1 MYIRVK
7 KSEKYL
13 FMYVYTRKIYLR
25 KKRSKMDHGRSKMIQ
40 LLDLA
45 F

>member
-25 KKRSKMDHGRSKMIQ
+25 KNGVRWTMDGVK
-40 LLDLA
+40 
-45 F
+45 